1 MKVIL
6 LQNTIIKGSRYTA
19 GAEAEF
25 SEDVA
30 RKLAG
35 ASLAYI
41 PEAVASPVRTK
52 TDTTGKE
59 TPKPKSARKGAK

>member
-25 SEDVA
+25 PEDVA

-41 PEAVASPVRTK
+41 PEAVAAPVRAK
-52 TDTTGKE
+52 ADSTGKE
-59 TPKPKSARKGAK
+59 TPKPKNARKGAK